1 MPPGVPRASLGGSW
15 ATLFGSLGV
24 PGRRLGRLLR
34 SLGVSLGSLASPGS
48 PLGVLWAGFG
58 VQCGALDRLGT
69 IFPCLG
75 NPSRTLCK
83 TYPKPII
90 SAG

>member
-1 MPPGVPRASLGGSW
+1 MPFGGLRDALWIRWVPLGVPRASLGGSR

-48 PLGVLWAGFG
+48 PLGVLWGGFG
-58 VQCGALDRLGT
+58 VQCGAPGRLW
-69 IFPCLG
+69 
-75 NPSRTLCK
+75 N

-90 SAG
+90 SVG